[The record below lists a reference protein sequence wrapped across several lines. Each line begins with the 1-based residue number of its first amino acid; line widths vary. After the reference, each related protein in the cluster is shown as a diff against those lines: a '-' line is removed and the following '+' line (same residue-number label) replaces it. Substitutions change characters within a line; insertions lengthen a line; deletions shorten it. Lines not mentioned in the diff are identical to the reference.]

1 MAMVPPASPTRAPRL
16 VGFLL
21 GLAMMAAPALSAS
34 VAQSRLV
41 HCGRDTCL
49 RISGRRSNP
58 AVSIRIDGDALA
70 VDGNRDWRVTV
81 PLSTARIWARSSGS
95 VLTLTS
101 TDARGGT
108 ESRENVMLPPGA
120 FGQRVELASL
130 VVRAH

>member
-1 MAMVPPASPTRAPRL
+1 MAMIPVAFPARAPRL

-21 GLAMMAAPALSAS
+21 GLAVTAAPALSAS
-34 VAQSRLV
+34 VARSRLV

-49 RISGRRSNP
+49 RISGHRSNP
-58 AVSIRIDGDALA
+58 ALPIRIDGDALA
-70 VDGNRDWRVTV
+70 VDGGRHWRVTV
-81 PLSTARIWARSSGS
+81 PLSTVRIWAKSSGP

-108 ESRENVMLPPGA
+108 ESRETVMLPPGA